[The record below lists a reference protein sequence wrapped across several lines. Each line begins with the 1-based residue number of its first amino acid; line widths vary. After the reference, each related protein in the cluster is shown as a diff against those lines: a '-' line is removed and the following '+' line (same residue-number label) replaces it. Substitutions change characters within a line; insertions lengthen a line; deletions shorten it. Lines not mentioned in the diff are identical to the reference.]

1 MSSTENDTSLPDVQN
16 RQRATTGVVDTRLPA
31 GTIIDDRYCI
41 DALLGEGG
49 MGAVYS
55 ADHVKVGRR
64 VAFKVL
70 ALRWCDSDDVVRRF
84 RDEARAAS
92 AAGHPNIVEVFD
104 AGDLPD
110 GRPYIVMEHI
120 EGRELADVIDRHG
133 PLELARACRIV
144 RDVARALDAAHARGV
159 IHRDLKGENVMLVER
174 GGEETVKVLDF
185 GIASNATL
193 SGPRTVP
200 GLVMGTPLTMAPE
213 QVKGKPPTIAFD
225 VYSLGVL
232 LYFALSGHMPF
243 DEREGLAVLVAKT
256 SEPAPSIAT
265 LREDLPAALVELVDS
280 CLAIEPAMRPATAR
294 EVADRLGE
302 VLEALQGD
310 ERPRRVSLR
319 PAALAPA
326 PAPLAV
332 MTDSLPVPAI
342 EGTAP
347 RKRMVLPVVLLVVLA
362 SLGVGA
368 LVLREPASDERAS
381 AGAVDAAPKPAPKLA
396 EAEPPA
402 AESRHEPTAP
412 TPASTTPASTTPASD
427 DDPAPS
433 EPTSPPAEAV
443 PREPKAEPPS
453 VAGAPD
459 TPAPTPSDA
468 KNDAE
473 LCWRTRKQA
482 LQARTGQDWQGILR
496 HTRKPSCWTEQGEL
510 RRQLRTKAYMEL
522 GQWDECLEAGR
533 GLEDSESLE
542 WLNKCRLRK
551 KRQ

>member
-1 MSSTENDTSLPDVQN
+1 MSSTENDTSLPDAHT
-16 RQRATTGVVDTRLPA
+16 RRRETTGIVDTRLPT
-31 GTIIDDRYCI
+31 GTIIDERYCI
-41 DALLGEGG
+41 DALLGEGD

-55 ADHVKVGRR
+55 AEHVKVGRL

-225 VYSLGVL
+225 VYALGVL

-265 LREDLPAALVELVDS
+265 RREGLPAALVELVDS

-302 VLEALQGD
+302 VLEELHGD

-319 PAALAPA
+319 PAALAVA
-326 PAPLAV
+326 PVAA
-332 MTDSLPVPAI
+332 MTDSVPVPEV
-342 EGTAP
+342 EGSAP
-347 RKRMVLPVVLLVVLA
+347 RRRMVLPVVLLVVLV

-368 LVLREPASDERAS
+368 LVLRKPASNEHAS
-381 AGAVDAAPKPAPKLA
+381 ASTVNAAPQPVPPA

-402 AESRHEPTAP
+402 AESVEPKDEPA
-412 TPASTTPASTTPASD
+412 TPSPVPA
-427 DDPAPS
+427 DDPVPS
-433 EPTSPPAEAV
+433 EPAPG
-443 PREPKAEPPS
+443 EPKAERLPVVGGPQTP
-453 VAGAPD
+453 AGDPVSPTSDAPD
-459 TPAPTPSDA
+459 A
-468 KNDAE
+468 AE
-473 LCWRTRKQA
+473 LCWRTRKRAQE
-482 LQARTGQDWQGILR
+482 ARNNQDWQGMLR
-496 HTRKPSCWTEQGEL
+496 HTRKPDCWTEQGNL
-510 RRQLRTKAYMEL
+510 RWQLRTQAYMEL
-522 GQWDECLEAGR
+522 GKWNECLEASR
-533 GLEDSESLE
+533 GLDDTESLE
-542 WLNKCRLRK
+542 RRNKCRLRK
-551 KRQ
+551 ERQ